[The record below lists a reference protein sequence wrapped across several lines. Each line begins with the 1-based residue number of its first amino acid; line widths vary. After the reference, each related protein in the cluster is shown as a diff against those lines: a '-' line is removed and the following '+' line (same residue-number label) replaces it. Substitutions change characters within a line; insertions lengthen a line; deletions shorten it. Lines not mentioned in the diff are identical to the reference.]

1 MFCQHTLAQSIQIKG
16 IGLHTGQQIT
26 MTLEPAPPDQGIVF
40 RRLDLQP
47 AVDIA
52 VSAWAVG
59 DTLLATTLTGQD
71 GQTRVKTVEHLLST
85 LAGLGIDNLTVGLST
100 SEVPI
105 MDGSAAPFVDLI
117 QTAGIQPQPA
127 VKRFIRVKEPVSVQ
141 SQDKWARLEPME
153 AAQLCFAID
162 FDHPAVRASDQYIE
176 FDLSTQA
183 FMHDISRART
193 FGFMRDIE
201 YLHSHNLAQ
210 GGSLDNV
217 VVLGDEEVVNADGLR
232 YENEFVRHKILDA
245 LGDLYMLG
253 HAVIGRYV
261 GHKSGHA
268 LNNQLVRTLW
278 ERPEAWE
285 YVTYTKQGVPVDYAL
300 PESSLAG

>member
-1 MFCQHTLAQSIQIKG
+1 MFCQRTLAQSIQTQG

-26 MTLEPAPPDQGIVF
+26 MTLEPAPPDQGIIF

-85 LAGLGIDNLTVGLST
+85 LAGLGIDNLTVSLST

-105 MDGSAAPFVDLI
+105 MDGSAAPFVNLI
-117 QTAGIQPQPA
+117 QSAGIQVQSA
-127 VKRFIRVKEPVSVQ
+127 AKRFIRVKEPVSVQ
-141 SQDKWARLEPME
+141 LQDKWACLEPME
-153 AAQLCFAID
+153 GAQLCFTID
-162 FDHPAVRASDQYIE
+162 FDHPAVRASNQTIE
-176 FDLSTQA
+176 FDLSTPA
-183 FMHDISRART
+183 FVHDICRART
-193 FGFMRDIE
+193 FGFMHDIE
-201 YLHSHNLAQ
+201 YLRSHDLAR

-217 VVLGDEEVVNADGLR
+217 VVLDDTKVVNADGLR

-253 HAVIGRYV
+253 YAVIGRYI
-261 GHKSGHA
+261 GYKSGHA

-285 YVTYTKQGVPVDYAL
+285 YVTYTKQAAPINYAL
-300 PESSLAG
+300 TESSLAG